1 MTKKIS
7 IITPCYN
14 EENALYDCVE
24 AIKNLFIN
32 DLKEYDYEHI
42 ICDNNSNT
50 RTIDIL
56 RKISQDNKKVK
67 VILNA
72 KNYGSVKSTFNGIKN
87 SDGDAVLLFYPVDM
101 QDPPEKIPELVKI
114 WKEGFDFVVGCRSQ
128 REEFFIM
135 KSIRKIFYILLKK
148 FSKNNIP
155 LNVSDFQL
163 VDRKI
168 IDKMIKLNDNF
179 PFIRTLAFEYS
190 DNYKTIDYTWK
201 KRKIGKSKEYLG
213 DYISSAM
220 KGLISVNNTP
230 FRIILY
236 TGISVSILSII
247 YGLYSFFYNIFFQT
261 DLDKG
266 IPTLLISILV
276 FSGLQLLVLGFLG
289 EYISSIHNQ
298 LKKDI
303 EVNEK
308 EKINF

>member
-1 MTKKIS
+1 MKKKIS

-14 EENALYDCVE
+14 EEDALYNCTE
-24 AIKNLFIN
+24 TIKNLFN
-32 DLKEYDYEHI
+32 NELKEYDYEHI
-42 ICDNNSNT
+42 ICDNNSNDK
-50 RTIDIL
+50 TINIL
-56 RKISQDNKKVK
+56 REISQNNKKIK
-67 VILNA
+67 IILNA
-72 KNYGSVKSTFNGIKN
+72 KNYGSVRSTFNGIKN
-87 SDGDAVLLFYPVDM
+87 SEGDAVLLFYPVDM
-101 QDPPEKIPELVKI
+101 QDPPEKIPELVKG
-114 WKEGFDFVVGCRSQ
+114 WEEGFDFVVGCRSQ
-128 REEFFIM
+128 REEFFFM
-135 KSIRKIFYILLKK
+135 KSIRKIFYIILKK

-163 VDRKI
+163 VDKKI
-168 IDKMIKLNDNF
+168 ISKIKKLKDNF

-201 KRKIGKSKEYLG
+201 KRKIGKSKEHLK

-220 KGLISVNNTP
+220 KGLISVSDTP

-236 TGISVSILSII
+236 AGIFVSILSIF
-247 YGLYSFFYNIFFQT
+247 YGFFSFFYNIFFQN

-266 IPTLLISILV
+266 MPTLLISILI
-276 FSGLQLLVLGFLG
+276 FSGLQLLVLGFIG